1 METSPTNPPPVEIP
15 FTLKEKI
22 QALADALE
30 KQNPGFSVAL
40 GEIHK
45 MTNANP
51 EYVYALSDEQFRT
64 IVAGYKKYTKVDIDI
79 GKAKKMTKEQAAA
92 LDEDSV

>member
-1 METSPTNPPPVEIP
+1 MEEKKVEIP

-22 QALADALE
+22 QSLADLLLA
-30 KQNPGFSVAL
+30 QNPGFAAAL
-40 GEIHK
+40 NEIHK

-64 IVAGYKKYTKVDIDI
+64 IVSGYGRYTKITIDI
-79 GKAKKMTKEQAAA
+79 GAGSKKRISKEQAAA